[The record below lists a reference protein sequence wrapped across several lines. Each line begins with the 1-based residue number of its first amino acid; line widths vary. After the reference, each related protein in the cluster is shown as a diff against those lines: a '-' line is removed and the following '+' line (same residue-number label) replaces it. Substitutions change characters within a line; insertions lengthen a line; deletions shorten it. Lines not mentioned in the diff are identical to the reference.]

1 MYQNPL
7 HEWFPNGTIVSH
19 SLHQAGYIYLPLSEQ
34 TWLEIA
40 QADLTER
47 EQALLTF
54 LLEEKTGVSQHPWLS
69 FLQGQDSKKPQLPTK
84 LQFVHIR
91 IWKKETVKADVS
103 GWLEMMADLLPHQ
116 AAVFWLSDQELTF
129 VLDQEQSIEVEE
141 LLSETLPTMEYD
153 FGLRLTVFLG
163 QIWSQLLD
171 ADLRRVFAEERRLVT
186 AWQNHHQQA
195 RVLSFSHLFLWGQ
208 GRVAELTSIPRLLG
222 QLMSRQEQLAD
233 VIVALWQEG
242 AVVTKAAQRLY
253 LHRNTLQYRLE
264 KWQELTGLQLRNL
277 TDLAFCYTILMNERG

>member
-1 MYQNPL
+1 MKESIQ
-7 HEWFPNGTIVSH
+7 EWFPHANLVSQI
-19 SLHQAGYIYLPLSEQ
+19 LDQPGCVYLPLSEKA
-34 TWLEIA
+34 WLEINRS
-40 QADLTER
+40 DLTER
-47 EQALLTF
+47 EQVLVGLL
-54 LLEEKTGVSQHPWLS
+54 LKEKASEIAHPWLS
-69 FLQGQDSKKPQLPTK
+69 FLQGQDSKKPQLPSK
-84 LQFVHIR
+84 LQFIHVR

-116 AAVFWLSDQELTF
+116 DTVFWLSDQELIF

-171 ADLRRVFAEERRLVT
+171 GDLRQVFAEERRLVT
-186 AWQNHHQQA
+186 AWQQHHQQA

-222 QLMSRQEQLAD
+222 QLISRQEQLAD

-264 KWQELTGLQLRNL
+264 KWQDLTGLQLRSL
-277 TDLAFCYTILMNERG
+277 TDLAFCYTILMTERG